1 MKKNEPHDRI
11 TSLAVF
17 VFCLG
22 GFLISD
28 ILVELEPDVIV
39 YKILTVFFL
48 SILLAYLVA
57 QFIYLIIIWP
67 KNKAQE
73 KTKDPNN
80 DNDDGII

>member
-11 TSLAVF
+11 ISLAVF

-28 ILVELEPDVIV
+28 ILVELEPDVII

-73 KTKDPNN
+73 KTKDSNN